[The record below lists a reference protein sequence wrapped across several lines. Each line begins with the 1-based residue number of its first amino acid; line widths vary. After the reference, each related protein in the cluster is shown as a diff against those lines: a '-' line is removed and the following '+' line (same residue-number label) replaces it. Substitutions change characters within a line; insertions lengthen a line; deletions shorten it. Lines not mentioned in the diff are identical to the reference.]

1 MSATAAALPVP
12 AVLPAPR
19 IRGVGLCSGWG
30 RGAAAIPSDA
40 RAAAA
45 GRPLVG
51 LGPADPAAL
60 GFSAERMRRAT
71 RECLWALASVQ
82 AMLED
87 VGAGRQ
93 AIAGDGTALVFVS
106 AAVYGASN
114 RAFIERSGGGTH
126 FAYTAPAVIP
136 AEVAIEFRLTGP
148 SALFIGGPPATLH
161 GIWHAASLLAD
172 GVCERALVVAVE
184 TFAECGE
191 LYERGRRLA
200 GAPLVEAAACAWL
213 EPGPGTLSLALGAAR
228 GPRRSAI
235 AARLGETF
243 ACEPLAAI
251 ACWRAEGA
259 REPLVLE
266 GRWRR
271 EAARLAWLAAPAE
284 GALPGGPAWRGAAEG
299 ELCGGP
305 AWRGAA
311 EGELRG
317 NEVG

>member
-1 MSATAAALPVP
+1 MSAPAAAMPVS

-19 IRGVGLCSGWG
+19 IRGVGLRSGWG
-30 RGAAAIPSDA
+30 RGAAAIPPDA
-40 RAAAA
+40 RTAAA
-45 GRPLVG
+45 GRSLVG

-87 VGAGRQ
+87 VAIDRQ

-114 RAFIERSGGGTH
+114 RAFIEGSGGGTH
-126 FAYTAPAVIP
+126 FAYTAPAVVP

-148 SALFIGGPPATLH
+148 SALFIGGPTATLH
-161 GIWHAASLLAD
+161 GIWHAASLLAE
-172 GVCERALVVAVE
+172 GVCERALVLAVE
-184 TFAECGE
+184 TFAECAE
-191 LYERGRRLA
+191 LYQRGQRLA

-228 GPRRSAI
+228 GQRHPAI
-235 AARLGETF
+235 AARIGETF

-259 REPLVLE
+259 REPLALE

-271 EAARLAWLAAPAE
+271 ESARLTWLDAAD
-284 GALPGGPAWRGAAEG
+284 GGQLETSV
-299 ELCGGP
+299 
-305 AWRGAA
+305 WRGAA

>member
-1 MSATAAALPVP
+1 MSATAATPVP
-12 AVLPAPR
+12 ATLPAPR

-87 VGAGRQ
+87 VGVGRP
-93 AIAGDGTALVFVS
+93 AIAGDGTALIFVS
-106 AAVYGASN
+106 AAIYGASN
-114 RAFIERSGGGTH
+114 RAFIEGSGGGTH
-126 FAYTAPAVIP
+126 FAYTAPAVVP

-184 TFAECGE
+184 TFEECAE

-213 EPGPGTLSLALGAAR
+213 EPGPGTLSLVLGAAR
-228 GPRRSAI
+228 GPRLRAI
-235 AARLGETF
+235 AARIGETF
-243 ACEPLAAI
+243 ACEPLAEA
-251 ACWRAEGA
+251 ACWRAAGA
-259 REPLVLE
+259 REPLTLQ

-271 EAARLAWLAAPAE
+271 ESARLAWHV
-284 GALPGGPAWRGAAEG
+284 GSGGGSREPV
-299 ELCGGP
+299 
-305 AWRGAA
+305 WRGAA

-317 NEVG
+317 NEK